1 MSGNFGKLWDKLQ
14 EKIFIFCRKK
24 IRMPE
29 TYQRGY
35 IDKYITRK
43 YNAQIK
49 FLINNKGNEKGN
61 FFQVSPDFCIWEK
74 ETLLICILKE
84 G

>member
-1 MSGNFGKLWDKLQ
+1 VETSENYGRNYKKRFYFYC
-14 EKIFIFCRKK
+14 EKIS
-24 IRMPE
+24 MPE

-43 YNAQIK
+43 YNALIT

-61 FFQVSPDFCIWEK
+61 FFQLFPDFCIWK
-74 ETLLICILKE
+74 KKPYSFAY
-84 G
+84 